1 MKLDEED
8 KEGEDS
14 EEVLLMGG
22 DVEQKQGMFY
32 KKCIFNNEKERARAI
47 MDALSGFG
55 NKKIY

>member
-1 MKLDEED
+1 
-8 KEGEDS
+8 
-14 EEVLLMGG
+14 MGG
-22 DVEQKQGMFY
+22 DVEQQQGMFY